1 MNLVD
6 SGATSEVRN
15 TINSFKLDK
24 ATEHDHHQVDHG
36 G

>member
-1 MNLVD
+1 
-6 SGATSEVRN
+6 VRN